1 MPREGVQ
8 HKNPL
13 WLKLLAAGLAALILV
28 AAVIVM
34 VPQFLQNS
42 ASDVVMIKADPRP
55 FKEKPKDPGGM
66 EIPHQDTTVMA
77 MLTDVLPQ
85 NGDPERLRPPS
96 ASPEMPPTP
105 VIGDATP
112 EVAKEPKPVADD
124 ADNGADG
131 NAAETKAADSAGEAA
146 VLSAGSDNQASNDI
160 SVAVTDAPATEET
173 ATDEPGAGAVEKDD
187 DGTGNGQDG
196 DDAQQTTQ
204 AVPTPKPDAAKRPK
218 TVSADGEPFYIV
230 QLAAFRESGKAVEQA
245 GLMSQKHNS
254 RLNGATLGTMKVD
267 TGDNGV
273 FWRVVSEPLP
283 RPDADTLC
291 ANLKRAGQDCILRKF
306 NLLSD

>member
-8 HKNPL
+8 QKNPL
-13 WLKLLAAGLAALILV
+13 WLKLLAAGLVALVLV
-28 AAVIVM
+28 AAGIVM
-34 VPQFLQNS
+34 MPQFLQNP
-42 ASDVVMIKADPRP
+42 ASEVVMIKADPRP
-55 FKEKPKDPGGM
+55 FKEKPKDAGGM
-66 EIPHQDTTVMA
+66 EIPHQDTTVMG
-77 MLTDVLPQ
+77 MLTDLLPQ
-85 NGDPERLRPPS
+85 KDEPERLRPPS
-96 ASPEMPPTP
+96 VAPEMPPTP
-105 VIGDATP
+105 VTNDATP
-112 EVAKEPKPVADD
+112 EVAKEPTPVAVQ
-124 ADNGADG
+124 AE
-131 NAAETKAADSAGEAA
+131 NAPDTNAVETQTANAESGTE
-146 VLSAGSDNQASNDI
+146 VTSAGSGNKELNDI
-160 SVAVTDAPATEET
+160 SVADVTVADKT
-173 ATDEPGAGAVEKDD
+173 AAGASEKNDY
-187 DGTGNGQDG
+187 GTYNGQDG
-196 DDAQQTTQ
+196 NDAQQTTQ
-204 AVPTPKPDAAKRPK
+204 AVPTPKPDAGKRPK
-218 TVSADGEPFYIV
+218 TVPADGEPFYIV

>member
-13 WLKLLAAGLAALILV
+13 WLKLLAVGLAALVLV

-34 VPQFLQNS
+34 MPQFLQNP

-55 FKEKPKDPGGM
+55 FKEKPKDAGGM
-66 EIPHQDTTVMA
+66 EIPHQDTTVMG

-85 NGDPERLRPPS
+85 KDEPERLRPPS
-96 ASPEMPPTP
+96 AAPEMPPTP

-112 EVAKEPKPVADD
+112 EVAKEPTPVAGQ
-124 ADNGADG
+124 ADN
-131 NAAETKAADSAGEAA
+131 AADSNAPATQTADAAGGTA
-146 VLSAGSDNQASNDI
+146 VTTAGSSNQASNDI
-160 SVAVTDAPATEET
+160 SVADVTVTDET
-173 ATDEPGAGAVEKDD
+173 AAGASEKND
-187 DGTGNGQDG
+187 DGTEDGQDG
-196 DDAQQTTQ
+196 NDAKQATQ
-204 AVPTPKPDAAKRPK
+204 AVPTPKPDAGKRPK
-218 TVSADGEPFYIV
+218 TVPADGEPYYIV
-230 QLAAFRESGKAVEQA
+230 QLAAFRDSGKAVEQA

>member
-13 WLKLLAAGLAALILV
+13 WLKLLAAGLVVLV
-28 AAVIVM
+28 LMAGFVVIA
-34 VPQFLQNS
+34 PQFLQNPVL
-42 ASDVVMIKADPRP
+42 DVVMIKADTRP
-55 FKEKPKDPGGM
+55 FKEKPKNAGGM

-85 NGDPERLRPPS
+85 KDQPERLRPPS
-96 ASPEMPPTP
+96 AAPEMPPSP
-105 VIGDATP
+105 MISNATP
-112 EVAKEPKPVADD
+112 EVAKEPTPVAGHSD
-124 ADNGADG
+124 
-131 NAAETKAADSAGEAA
+131 NAANSDVAETQSAEAAGKKVRPSAGLGKQ
-146 VLSAGSDNQASNDI
+146 VSNDI
-160 SVAVTDAPATEET
+160 LVTDLTV
-173 ATDEPGAGAVEKDD
+173 TDKNAAGATGRKDD
-187 DGTGNGQDG
+187 EIGNGQEG
-196 DDAQQTTQ
+196 NDAGRSTK
-204 AVPTPKPDAAKRPK
+204 AVPAPKPDTGKRLK
-218 TVSADGEPFYIV
+218 MVSSDGEPFYIV

-254 RLNGATLGTMKVD
+254 RLKGATLGTMKVD

-283 RPDADTLC
+283 RPDADSLC